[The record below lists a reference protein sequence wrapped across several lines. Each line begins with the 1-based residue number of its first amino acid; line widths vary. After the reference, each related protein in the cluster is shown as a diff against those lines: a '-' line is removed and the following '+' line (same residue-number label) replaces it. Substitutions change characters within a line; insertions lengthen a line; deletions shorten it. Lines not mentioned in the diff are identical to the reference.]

1 MTFTDLRTEIHNCD
15 RLGFVAATKKIH
27 NIIFDL
33 DKDNLIHLIT
43 QIGTIPE
50 DIGHDSKQEK
60 LYTKT
65 SDIILAKALTELNME
80 AKILTQRADCADIIA
95 QSHYHRY
102 SLVGDA
108 KAFRLS
114 RTAKNAK
121 DYKVRS
127 MVNWKGDNNYSVLV
141 CPYFQ
146 YPKTNS
152 QIYKE
157 ALDGNVSL
165 FSWEYLYIL
174 LKQDIRESE
183 TVNLS
188 QLWNQSAIIANTTTI
203 ANSKANFLDIQNINI
218 AKLIDLSMQM
228 LHCYF
233 SQIKNILVDRGY
245 SEIQYYEYEIERI
258 KKLNRDDAIK
268 ELLKNMKLDS
278 KIATINGFINQ
289 LSTNEVE
296 KDGEILQ

>member
-1 MTFTDLRTEIHNCD
+1 MTFTDLRTEINNCD